1 MPPTSAAVRMMSW
14 GFLLGGE
21 QGLDAGFAIEV
32 KIVAGARLVN
42 PGIWSWQM
50 MAELIRPRSRTEV
63 AKAHWGSYSTD
74 ILCKG
79 KITGCL
85 KNLNLLYLSTLIN

>member
-1 MPPTSAAVRMMSW
+1 MPPTSAAVRMTSW
-14 GFLLGGE
+14 GFSLVGE
-21 QGLDAGFAIEV
+21 QGLDAGFATEV

-42 PGIWSWQM
+42 PGIWSLRI
-50 MAELIRPRSRTEV
+50 MAELMRPWARTEA
-63 AKAHWGSYSTD
+63 AKAHWSSCSTD

-85 KNLNLLYLSTLIN
+85 KNLNLLYLSTLVN